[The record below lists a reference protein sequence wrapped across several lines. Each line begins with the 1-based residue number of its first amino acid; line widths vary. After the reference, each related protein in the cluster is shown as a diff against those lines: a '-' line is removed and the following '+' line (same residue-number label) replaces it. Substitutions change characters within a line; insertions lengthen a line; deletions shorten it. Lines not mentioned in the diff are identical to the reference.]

1 LLVALYSCQQEKVQD
16 LQTPYFDNPSFFE
29 AEIARLNKSKMG
41 AIKQLKAG
49 ESEGKARVEIV
60 DWKKELEIFCQ
71 LDLNKAVYS
80 GKLKPTI
87 TESGTETITSL
98 DRIGEH
104 INIINFTISNDTEGK
119 VKWLKASKRDISLF
133 TETNT
138 IWRYVPDSGFSI
150 KGEEKIKGLITNTF
164 EVNSVFEQ
172 F

>member
-1 LLVALYSCQQEKVQD
+1 MQD
-16 LQTPYFDNPSFFE
+16 LPSTYFDNPAFFE
-29 AEIARLNKSKMG
+29 NEIVRLSNSKIG
-41 AIKQLKAG
+41 AVKQLKAG
-49 ESEGKARVEIV
+49 ESEGKARVEVIN
-60 DWKKELEIFCQ
+60 WKKELEIFRQ

-87 TESGTETITSL
+87 TQINEEKITSL

-104 INIINFTISNDTEGK
+104 INIVNFTISNDSLGK
-119 VKWLKASKRDISLF
+119 VKWLQATKRDISLF

-138 IWRYVPDSGFSI
+138 IWRYVPDSGFSV

-164 EVNSVFEQ
+164 EVNSVFEP